1 MSVTSALCTSYKKEL
16 LSGVHLSS
24 DTYKILL
31 LKVGATGTYD
41 AGVTNV
47 GTPGTGSPTTANV
60 GTDEASGTG
69 YTTGGVTMSG
79 FTTSSSGTTAWIDW
93 TVDPSWASSSISAI
107 GAIIYNST
115 ESNKAVAVISFGGTI
130 TDTSGTFTITLPTAD
145 ASNAIIRL
153 A

>member
-1 MSVTSALCTSYKKEL
+1 MSVTSALCTSFKKEL

-41 AGVTNV
+41 AAVTNV

-69 YTTGGVTMSG
+69 YTTNGVTMSG

-93 TVDPSWASSSISAI
+93 TVDPSWAASSISAI

-115 ESNKAVAVISFGGTI
+115 QGNKAVSVIDFGGTI
-130 TDTSGTFTITLPTAD
+130 TDTSGTFTITLPAAD
-145 ASNAIIRL
+145 ATHAIVRL